1 MNRRASG
8 AARFVSELKRRS
20 VFKVAAVYAATAW
33 GASMGAADLLPAFG
47 APDWSVRA
55 FVVLAV
61 LGLPIAVVIAWAY
74 EITPHGI
81 VRDEPD
87 EPEAATPK
95 PQGAPRTT
103 MLLGPAGSVHVS
115 WQDAAGVHE
124 RSFTSDFRIG
134 RDEGCELHLDDPLIS
149 RRHVEVSH
157 GAGQQQRYPPRPAPD
172 RPCAASAGQRGEA
185 VRHWPATARRGADR
199 LPRADYHWPESGP
212 VAVTPLVHGS
222 GLARAIQAMR
232 LNRWSGT
239 GSGVDTP
246 WNSTLARRSVR
257 GRFLF

>member
-157 GAGQQQRYPPRPAPD
+157 EAGGWWITDLGSSNGTLLDQRRI
-172 RPCAASAGQRGEA
+172 
-185 VRHWPATARRGADR
+185 ARAR
-199 LPRADYHWPESGP
+199 LPPVSVVKLYDTGP
-212 VAVTPLVHGS
+212 PLRVEVRTASH
-222 GLARAIQAMR
+222 ARTIIGPSQGPSR
-232 LNRWSGT
+232 
-239 GSGVDTP
+239 
-246 WNSTLARRSVR
+246 
-257 GRFLF
+257 